1 MSHLTVEF
9 VKKSCAFV
17 LRIELPL
24 STMRGIMQFFADRS
38 IYVESM
44 QMQMVEGG
52 EARLCLYCQVEKDRV
67 HHTKAALEKLRG
79 VVELQLLETRESN
92 VVKHER

>member
-1 MSHLTVEF
+1 MSHLSVEF

-24 STMRGIMQFFADRS
+24 STMRGIMEFFADRK

-44 QMQMVEGG
+44 QMQMIEGG
-52 EARLCLYCQVEKDRV
+52 EARLCIYCLVEKDRV
-67 HHTKAALEKLRG
+67 NHTKAALEKMRG

-92 VVKHER
+92 LVKNER